1 MNLAKI
7 SANGQLT
14 LPIEI
19 RKLLGV
25 KAGDKVLF
33 IQNDEGE
40 IVVSNASSTLS
51 MNTPQDENPNELR

>member
-25 KAGDKVLF
+25 ESGDKVLF
-33 IQNDEGE
+33 VQNDKGE
-40 IVVSNASSTLS
+40 VVVSNAAAISKNSES
-51 MNTPQDENPNELR
+51 IDIQK